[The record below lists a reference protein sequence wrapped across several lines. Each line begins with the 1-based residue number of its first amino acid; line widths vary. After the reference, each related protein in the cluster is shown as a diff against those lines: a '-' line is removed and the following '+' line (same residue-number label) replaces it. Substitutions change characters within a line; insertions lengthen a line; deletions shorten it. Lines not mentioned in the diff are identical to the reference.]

1 MGPTNQQSSNLATNP
16 WGPQVQP
23 LKRVGVF
30 FFPVSLLAG
39 WTDIILSINSNWKQN
54 REDTKEIAVEY
65 AGIPVDFLHGIRWIF
80 QPQRLLLQAFKWGNF
95 SQQQLNSVQI
105 DQVCDEFW
113 IFSWTLLVEFWTHF
127 GIALFLRFW
136 LVFEVRDLGILLI
149 SGWFLYNLRDTHL
162 SFWAFLSL
170 LCTQSFPHRFGRE
183 RKANFWGAHF
193 HICVKWIV
201 CILNSKMSAISGI
214 LSRQVLP
221 ACGGLC
227 FFCPALRARSRQPVK
242 RYKKLIADIFPRNQV
257 CFSRFFIIMGYCWI
271 LS

>member
-1 MGPTNQQSSNLATNP
+1 MQPRRHGPHKSNSPSNLATNP

-23 LKRVGVF
+23 LKRVDVF
-30 FFPVSLLAG
+30 FFC
-39 WTDIILSINSNWKQN
+39 IIIGRPDGYYFEYKFKFKTKKGRHKRNRGGICWNSGGFCAWHK
-54 REDTKEIAVEY
+54 
-65 AGIPVDFLHGIRWIF
+65 VDFPASG
-80 QPQRLLLQAFKWGNF
+80 LLLQAFKRGNF
-95 SQQQLNSVQI
+95 SQQLNSVQI

-113 IFSWTLLVEFWTHF
+113 VFSWTLLVTHF

-136 LVFEVRDLGILLI
+136 LVFEVCDLGILLI

-201 CILNSKMSAISGI
+201 CILNSKMSAVSGV

-257 CFSRFFIIMGYCWI
+257 RFSRF